1 MLDVAGGSGGLS
13 IQVGLKYP
21 HLHGIIMDLPPVCK
35 VAEEHIQASGLTG
48 RFTTAA
54 ADLFTGPYPPGAD
67 AIILSVIL
75 HDLPSLRARF

>member
-1 MLDVAGGSGGLS
+1 VLDVAGGSGGLS
-13 IQVGLKYP
+13 IQIGLKYP

-35 VAEEHIQASGLTG
+35 VAEEYIQASGLTA

-54 ADLFTGPYPPGAD
+54 ADLFTGPYPSGAD

-75 HDLPSLRARF
+75 HD